1 MEGLLGFVLAGFAL
15 TGSPGPATLGLAAIG
30 AAFGARRG
38 LSCLAGIVC
47 GMIVVMAIIAS
58 GLAGLLLTLPG
69 ATPLVATA
77 AAAYIAYLAWRIAT
91 APPLH
96 GQGRAQPPSIA
107 GGLALALLNPK
118 AYAAMAALF
127 SGFVLVHGRPELD
140 AVVKT
145 VVLVAIII
153 PVNLA
158 WLSAGS
164 ALTRRFHDPA
174 SNRAIN
180 IGFAVLLLVS
190 VGLALLL

>member
-1 MEGLLGFVLAGFAL
+1 MEDLLGFVLAGFAL

-30 AAFGARRG
+30 AAFGAGRG
-38 LSCLAGIVC
+38 LPCMAGIVC
-47 GMIVVMAIIAS
+47 GMIVVMAIIAT
-58 GLAGLLLTLPG
+58 GLASLLLALPG
-69 ATPLVATA
+69 ATPVVTAA

-96 GQGRAQPPSIA
+96 GEGRAQPPSIVS
-107 GGLALALLNPK
+107 GLALALLNPK

-127 SGFVLVHGRPELD
+127 SGFVLIHGRPEVD

-180 IGFAVLLLVS
+180 IGFAVLLLLS

>member
-30 AAFGARRG
+30 AAFGARQG
-38 LSCLAGIVC
+38 LGCLAGLVC

-58 GLAGLLLTLPG
+58 GLAGLLLALPG
-69 ATPLVATA
+69 ATPVVAVI

-91 APPLH
+91 APPLDH
-96 GQGRAQPPSIA
+96 ERRARPPSIV

-127 SGFVLVHGRPELD
+127 SGFVLIQGRPELD
-140 AVVKT
+140 AALKT
-145 VVLVAIII
+145 VVLVAMII

-180 IGFAVLLLVS
+180 IGFAVLLLAS

>member
-1 MEGLLGFVLAGFAL
+1 MEGLLGFVLAGLAL

-38 LSCLAGIVC
+38 LSCLMGVVC

-58 GLAGLLLTLPG
+58 GLAGLLLALPG
-69 ATPLVATA
+69 ASPVVAA
-77 AAAYIAYLAWRIAT
+77 LAAAYIAYLAWRIAT

-96 GQGRAQPPSIA
+96 GQSRARPPSII
-107 GGLALALLNPK
+107 GGLAMALLNPK
-118 AYAAMAALF
+118 AYAAMGALF
-127 SGFVLVHGRPELD
+127 SGFVLIRGRPELD

-145 VVLVAIII
+145 LVLVAMITPI
-153 PVNLA
+153 NLA

-174 SNRAIN
+174 SNRTIN
-180 IGFAVLLLVS
+180 IGFAILLLIS